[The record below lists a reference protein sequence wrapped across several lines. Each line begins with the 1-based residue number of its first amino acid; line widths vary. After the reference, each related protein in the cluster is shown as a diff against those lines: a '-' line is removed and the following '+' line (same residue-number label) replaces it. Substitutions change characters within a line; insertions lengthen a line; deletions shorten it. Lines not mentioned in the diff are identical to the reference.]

1 MTNKPES
8 SHTPVVLSIAG
19 SDSSAGAGI
28 QADLKTC
35 AAMGVY
41 ACTAVT
47 AVTAQGAGRVD
58 GVYALPASL
67 VRDQM
72 NAVAE
77 TFNIS
82 VVKLGMMANID
93 IAQVVAD
100 FLQQSGLP
108 AVIDPVLKASA
119 GANLCTASGNATEVL
134 SFYREVLIPQA
145 TVVTPNLQEA
155 AQLLG
160 ISQANCHEQYE
171 QQAFALL
178 ALGPSSVLLK
188 GGHSVDARLCSDYLA
203 FADAKTGNIK
213 THAFSAARLLT
224 PHGHG
229 TGCTLASAIAAG
241 LAQGLSIMQAVSAA
255 KNYLQGALAAANK
268 LNLVPEHGPLHHF
281 SNYW

>member
-28 QADLKTC
+28 QADIKTC

-82 VVKLGMMANID
+82 VVKLGMMANLD

-145 TVVTPNLQEA
+145 MVVTPNLQEA

-171 QQAFALL
+171 QQACALL

-188 GGHSVDARLCSDYLA
+188 GGHSVDTRLCSDYLA